1 MVDNADKAES
11 STTHTSSDTYTYASD
26 THSNTHTSDIYITD
40 TYTTTD
46 TYTSDTHS
54 DTAGL

>member
-26 THSNTHTSDIYITD
+26 THSDTHTSDIY
-40 TYTTTD
+40 TTD
-46 TYTSDTHS
+46 TYTSDTHP

>member
-1 MVDNADKAES
+1 VVDNADKAES
-11 STTHTSSDTYTYASD
+11 SNTHTYSDTYTYASD

-40 TYTTTD
+40 TYTTD
-46 TYTSDTHS
+46 TYNTSDTYS